1 MPPRIVVHKVGT
13 TAAALGVA
21 SVLALSFTTLSPNRL
36 VTPKGLS
43 LVESV
48 GPAWAAFLLAGWASL
63 ALASILR
70 GRPQT
75 LSLVRGCISMGLVLG
90 TLALGAVAAAR
101 LLPTVGPYARVSM
114 GGGAWVSM
122 IAAYAAVLSA
132 RRELRE
138 VPLARVFLTAGIPVG
153 IGAMLVS
160 GMLSDLGMLKEYANV
175 SDSFWVYV
183 RNTIVYSA
191 AALLAATLIGFG
203 LGVLAFVARRFEQPI
218 FGTVNVFQ
226 TIPGLAMVG
235 LLFAPLAWMRLNVPL
250 AEKLG
255 IGGLGWAP
263 VVIALT
269 LYALL
274 AITRNTYAGLKAV
287 PEAVVEAGRGM
298 GMTPSQIMWQVRIP
312 LALPVLFSG
321 ERTAAVQTVGNSVL
335 GAFVAAF
342 TLGTLIFGG
351 LAQQAMDLT
360 MLGSVALVILAV
372 IVDGLLRSVQRRMA
386 KRTHAER
393 PGPATGG
400 GSA

>member
-36 VTPKGLS
+36 VTAKGLS

-48 GPAWAAFLLAGWASL
+48 GPGWAALLLAGWASL

-70 GRPQT
+70 GRPQA
-75 LSLVRGCISMGLVLG
+75 LSLVRGCISMGLALG

-101 LLPTVGPYARVSM
+101 LLPTAGPYARVSM
-114 GGGAWVSM
+114 GGGAWVSV

-132 RRELRE
+132 RRELRG
-138 VPLARVFLTAGIPVG
+138 VPLARVFLTAGIPIG
-153 IGAMLVS
+153 IGAMLLS

-175 SDSFWVYV
+175 SDSFWIYV
-183 RNTIVYSA
+183 RNTVVYSA
-191 AALLAATLIGFG
+191 AALVAATLIGFG
-203 LGVLAFVARRFEQPI
+203 LGVLAFVVRRFEEPI

-250 AEKLG
+250 AAKLG

-274 AITRNTYAGLKAV
+274 AVTRNTYAGLKAV
-287 PEAVVEAGRGM
+287 PEEVVEAGRGM

-360 MLGSVALVILAV
+360 MLGSVVLVILAV
-372 IVDGLLRSVQRRMA
+372 IIDGLLRSAQRQMA
-386 KRTHAER
+386 KRTHADR
-393 PGPATGG
+393 AGSPTGG